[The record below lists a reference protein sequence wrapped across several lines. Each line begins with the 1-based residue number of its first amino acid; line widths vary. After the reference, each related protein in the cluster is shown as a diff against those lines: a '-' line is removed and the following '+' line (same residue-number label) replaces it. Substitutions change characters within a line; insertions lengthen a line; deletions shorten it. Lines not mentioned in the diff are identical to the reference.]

1 MRLPAAEMPGA
12 HAPVAGRA
20 TTDRVVA
27 KMRANLDRGAFY
39 EAQQM
44 LKTVYFRYRSR
55 QMLAESYD
63 VLEDGVCLQLQEGQV
78 TVCGSRGAGMFTC
91 CPCTH
96 CAW

>member
-63 VLEDGVCLQLQEGQV
+63 VLEDGACLQLQEGQV